1 MFEILKAKLEA
12 LGADAW
18 ELTELHEK
26 RWEFYFIRHELD
38 QNRYVNTLTYEVKI
52 LKSIEDGKFIGSASG
67 EISPTLSDEEID
79 KNLSELLSRA
89 GLVKNKPYSITSK
102 PITAMPETK
111 EIDVSE
117 IAESFLEAVRAV
129 KETESED
136 INSYE
141 LFVSEKRK
149 RFLNSNGVGYTCVY
163 PGSMLEIVINARREG
178 HEIELYRAFRSGS
191 CDKEKI
197 EKDVKSALRVGRDR
211 LNAVATP
218 ELGNIDVVFSTSDAV
233 SLYEYFLDN
242 LSAGF
247 KVRGM
252 SDWEAGKPICEELSG
267 DKLSFE
273 VLSRL
278 ENSSYDYPVD
288 DEGREIEDRF
298 IIRDGVAEGYWGSR
312 QFCEYLGIESSDV
325 LNFRCT
331 GGTKTEDELR
341 SGDYIEPVEFSD
353 FQVDSVSGSVAG
365 EIRLAYL
372 HRGGETMIVTGGS
385 VSGDMSETIKT
396 MAMSRKL
403 KQYNYAV
410 IPEITRLRGLRLN
423 GAERK

>member
-1 MFEILKAKLEA
+1 MFEILKTKLET
-12 LGADAW
+12 LGTDAW
-18 ELTELHEK
+18 ELTELQEK

-38 QNRYVNTLTYEVKI
+38 QNRSVNTRTYEVKVY
-52 LKSIEDGKFIGSASG
+52 KSIEGGKFIGSASG
-67 EISPTLSDEEID
+67 EISPALSEGEID
-79 KNLSELLSRA
+79 KTLSELLSRA

-102 PITAMPETK
+102 PVSAVLETK
-111 EIDVSE
+111 EIDVSA
-117 IAESFLEAVRAV
+117 IAESFLEAVRSV
-129 KETESED
+129 KETETED

-141 LFVSEKRK
+141 LFVSEKKK
-149 RFLNSNGVGYTCVY
+149 RFLNSNGVSFTCVY

-178 HEIELYRAFRSGS
+178 HEIELYRAFNSGS

-197 EKDVKSALRVGRDR
+197 KADVTSALRVGRDR

-218 ELGNIDVVFSTSDAV
+218 ELGDIDVVLSTSDAV
-233 SLYEYFLDN
+233 SVYEYFLDN

-252 SDWEAGKPICEELSG
+252 SDWEAGKPISDELAG
-267 DKLSFE
+267 DRISFE
-273 VLSRL
+273 ILSRL

-288 DEGREIEDRF
+288 DEGREIEDRY

-331 GGTKTEDELR
+331 GGTKTEEELR

-353 FQVDSVSGSVAG
+353 FQVDSVSGSIAG

-372 HRGGETMIVTGGS
+372 HRGGETLLVTGGS
-385 VSGDMSETIKT
+385 VSGDMSETLKT
-396 MAMSRKL
+396 MTMSEKL
-403 KQYNYAV
+403 RQYNCAV

>member
-79 KNLSELLSRA
+79 KTLSELLSRA

-218 ELGNIDVVFSTSDAV
+218 ELGDIDVVLSTADAV
-233 SLYEYFLDN
+233 SVYEYFLDN

-385 VSGDMSETIKT
+385 VSGDMSETIRT

>member
-79 KNLSELLSRA
+79 KTLSELLSRA
-89 GLVKNKPYSITSK
+89 VLVKNKPYSRTSK

-273 VLSRL
+273 VLARL

-312 QFCEYLGIESSDV
+312 QFCEYLGIKSSDV